1 MPTVQRCWIR
11 NGFGLGALILTLAS
25 GMTAA
30 AATAAVSGV
39 VRNGQGVTQ
48 MGALVEVLAAGS
60 RCVGTAFTDMDGHYR
75 IANLAAGKY
84 QLRATAV
91 LFAPAIRSDL
101 RLAAGMR
108 ATVNL
113 TLNMLS
119 APTVWLPA
127 ERRRTDEPDDD
138 WTWTLRSAANRAI
151 LRLLDDGD
159 VVLVGTDAGEIA
171 QRDSV
176 RTRAT
181 MQSGSGGFGEGGIH
195 GVALQDRARS
205 NGSDAMMR
213 ADVAVSRDGAPS
225 MELAAGLE
233 HRVGMA
239 GQSRLVMSVA
249 SHPEMMSGNGVMGMQ
264 TMRMASAQKMQ
275 LGDSVDVEA
284 GGTVYAIHTSGT
296 VLTAQPFLRVT
307 VHPGEVWAVRYRL
320 ANSRETQGFDGLDSI
335 AAELPVAVLSDG
347 RMRTES
353 GSHQEIAVSR
363 RTGGGVIQAAVY
375 HDAITNSTV
384 VGGGALSAQDLAAND
399 VVVDTTSGSFEMLG
413 AGYTTDGV
421 SIAISEPLTQS
432 LWAALEYESGAALT
446 ASAQGVASP
455 VATEAASVALKAS
468 EVRTGTTARAAYRW
482 QPERTVTA
490 VAPYD
495 ASDAAYFSF
504 YVRQAV
510 RWGDRLPP
518 GIEATVDVT
527 NLLAEGYRPF
537 LSADGRTLFLAQAP
551 RTICAGL
558 SFTF

>member
-1 MPTVQRCWIR
+1 M
-11 NGFGLGALILTLAS
+11 
-25 GMTAA
+25 
-30 AATAAVSGV
+30 
-39 VRNGQGVTQ
+39 
-48 MGALVEVLAAGS
+48 
-60 RCVGTAFTDMDGHYR
+60 
-75 IANLAAGKY
+75 
-84 QLRATAV
+84 
-91 LFAPAIRSDL
+91 
-101 RLAAGMR
+101 
-108 ATVNL
+108 
-113 TLNMLS
+113 
-119 APTVWLPA
+119 
-127 ERRRTDEPDDD
+127 
-138 WTWTLRSAANRAI
+138 
-151 LRLLDDGD
+151 
-159 VVLVGTDAGEIA
+159 
-171 QRDSV
+171 
-176 RTRAT
+176 
-181 MQSGSGGFGEGGIH
+181 
-195 GVALQDRARS
+195 
-205 NGSDAMMR
+205 
-213 ADVAVSRDGAPS
+213 
-225 MELAAGLE
+225 
-233 HRVGMA
+233 
-239 GQSRLVMSVA
+239 
-249 SHPEMMSGNGVMGMQ
+249 
-264 TMRMASAQKMQ
+264 
-275 LGDSVDVEA
+275 
-284 GGTVYAIHTSGT
+284 
-296 VLTAQPFLRVT
+296 
-307 VHPGEVWAVRYRL
+307 
-320 ANSRETQGFDGLDSI
+320 
-335 AAELPVAVLSDG
+335 
-347 RMRTES
+347 
-353 GSHQEIAVSR
+353 SR